1 MSKDVELFYNIME
14 IVMNSRFELCPICE
28 SKKIKKKI
36 GNFEVLVE
44 NKEIV
49 VPDITFFICTECKE
63 KFTDVE
69 NEIKIDD
76 FIKFAKRKN
85 AA

>member
-1 MSKDVELFYNIME
+1 VKPNFSF
-14 IVMNSRFELCPICE
+14 CPICE
-28 SKKIKKKI
+28 NNKIKKKS
-36 GNFEVLVE
+36 GNFEFLIE
-44 NKEIV
+44 KKKIV
-49 VPDITFFICTECKE
+49 VPDITFFICTDCKE

-76 FIKFAKRKN
+76 FIKLAKRKN